1 MRAGVD
7 TAEWAHERPDVR
19 ANIRHTLAAVFDKTS
34 ADASNSFYALRY
46 ETRLPF
52 GGAMNISH
60 VVLTNTT
67 QTASLELWKAT
78 LFDSH
83 ALQSKLLTVNRLDP
97 GRWESLAEFD
107 GVVILQNKRF
117 LPRAWLTHEAKAID
131 GEVALQ
137 LIQGH
142 GKEKFDP
149 QRTALLEVNSNEL
162 PQLTTAS
169 EITSDTA
176 KVTGYE
182 PNQIVIETSS
192 TASSVLVVSERFYPG
207 WEATVDGQP
216 TRILLTDYLLRGV
229 SLAAGHH
236 QIVMRYEAPAAKT
249 GAIISVVTL
258 GILSV
263 MMLYSRRTRKMN
275 S

>member
-1 MRAGVD
+1 MHV
-7 TAEWAHERPDVR
+7 
-19 ANIRHTLAAVFDKTS
+19 
-34 ADASNSFYALRY
+34 
-46 ETRLPF
+46 
-52 GGAMNISH
+52 SH
-60 VVLTNTT
+60 IVLTNTS
-67 QTASLELWKAT
+67 QTASLALWKAT

-97 GRWESLAEFD
+97 ERWESKAQFD
-107 GVVILQNKRF
+107 GVVILQNKRS
-117 LPRAWLTHEAKAID
+117 LPRAWLTHEAKAIE

-137 LIQGH
+137 LIQGR
-142 GKEKFDP
+142 GQEKFDP

-162 PQLTTAS
+162 PQLTTAT
-169 EITSDTA
+169 EVTGDTA
-176 KVTGYE
+176 KVTSYE

-192 TASSVLVVSERFYPG
+192 TASSVLVVSESFYPG
-207 WEATVDGQP
+207 WQATVDGKP

-229 SLAAGHH
+229 ALPAGNH

-258 GILSV
+258 GMLCV
-263 MMLYSRRTRKMN
+263 LVLYSRRTRKMN